1 VGREIEH
8 ERVID
13 RLIDLQARLRG
24 EPDPP
29 APPSAWD
36 PTEAWAAGPA
46 PRRRRVTRV
55 DPVTVAHRNVQMTVT
70 PSEVERARVEPAPA
84 RPGRFAPGGAPRRA
98 EQEATGL
105 VPHQERSASPERLA
119 SILGRVD
126 DLRRELTRVVETL
139 DAATEELAPDPCEP
153 GHDERPR
160 DRLQQPT

>member
-29 APPSAWD
+29 APSSAWD

-46 PRRRRVTRV
+46 PRRRRATRV
-55 DPVTVAHRNVQMTVT
+55 DPVTVAHHDVEMMVT
-70 PSEVERARVEPAPA
+70 PSEAERARVEPAPTTRG
-84 RPGRFAPGGAPRRA
+84 RPVPERAPQRA
-98 EQEATGL
+98 EQEATRL
-105 VPHQERSASPERLA
+105 VPHHERSVSPERLA

-126 DLRRELTRVVETL
+126 ELRDELTRVLGVL
-139 DAATEELAPDPCEP
+139 DAATEELAPDRAEP
-153 GHDERPR
+153 GRDEGPR
-160 DRLQQPT
+160 DRLRHHI